1 MNEEAITIN
10 TSGLVREVRAI
21 VPVRPLGLS
30 EAYSIAERQATM
42 TLERLGIRQPGESL
56 GWVTELP
63 RVEVKLMPRYQMNVL
78 SGVTHY
84 SRGRYLILVNKNDA
98 HARRRW
104 TVAHEFKHLLDYT
117 KSKAMYQQLG
127 YGDETR
133 REQCIE
139 RICDHFAAS
148 LLMPR
153 MWVKRAYGNRIQDIT
168 ALAGLFN
175 VSEEAMHIRLKFL
188 GIIDDE
194 PQRITRTYFRRTGWL
209 REWGPPPAPNFDL
222 ATVVVSGT

>member
-1 MNEEAITIN
+1 
-10 TSGLVREVRAI
+10 
-21 VPVRPLGLS
+21 
-30 EAYSIAERQATM
+30 
-42 TLERLGIRQPGESL
+42 
-56 GWVTELP
+56 
-63 RVEVKLMPRYQMNVL
+63 
-78 SGVTHY
+78 VTHY
-84 SRGRYLILVNKNDA
+84 SRGRYLVLINKNDA

-104 TVAHEFKHLLDYT
+104 TLAHELKHLLDYT
-117 KSKAMYQQLG
+117 KSKAMYKQLG

-133 REQCIE
+133 QEQCIE
-139 RICDHFAAS
+139 RICDHYAAS

-194 PQRITRTYFRRTGWL
+194 PERITRTYFRRTGWL
-209 REWGPPPAPNFDL
+209 REW
-222 ATVVVSGT
+222 

>member
-1 MNEEAITIN
+1 MNESTTN
-10 TSGLVREVRAI
+10 TSGLVRELRAI
-21 VPVRPLGLS
+21 VPVRPLGVS

-42 TLERLGIRQPGESL
+42 TLERLGIRQPGQSL

-63 RVEVKLMPRYQMNVL
+63 RVEIKLMPRYQMNVL

-104 TVAHEFKHLLDYT
+104 TVAHEFKHLVDYT
-117 KSKAMYQQLG
+117 KSKAMYKQLG
-127 YGDETR
+127 YGNEAR

-153 MWVKRAYGNRIQDIT
+153 MWVKRAYGNRIQDVT

-194 PQRITRTYFRRTGWL
+194 TERITRTYFRRTGWL
-209 REWGPPPAPNFDL
+209 REWGPPPVPDLDL
-222 ATVVVSGT
+222 ATVAVSSN